1 MSCEDDVQ
9 QSSAIPDRQ
18 RTQLSRCYRVLELTK
33 MSEMRPSTMLIGHR
47 VQQYDSALE
56 DNVGK
61 R

>member
-1 MSCEDDVQ
+1 
-9 QSSAIPDRQ
+9 
-18 RTQLSRCYRVLELTK
+18 